1 MTEKE
6 METDQQR
13 QATFAAT
20 LHDLRV
26 QRGVIKRS
34 VTCLIKNL
42 NGLEDNPDA
51 PGVKQEAK
59 RLLTRLETLDKDF
72 RSAHCRVANLFEEDS
87 ADLENEHKVL
97 DRHEDDIAATF
108 LRLQCLVTGNHSGTT
123 NQEKALSRKLSRV
136 ERRLRETTET
146 LDGVTEDHKEIL
158 PLLEQHKEQ
167 LADVKRELSVIYE
180 ELITIDLP
188 DDHDLVMQHAHL
200 EKVHFDG
207 SHTAKK
213 WIAFHSTPSTTSNT
227 HVISTSTVDKHS
239 KLPKL
244 EVPSFDGNVLHWQKF
259 WEQFETSVDSRDG
272 LTNAEKLVYLQQAIR
287 NGSARTAIEGLSNS
301 GNQYGEAV
309 SCLKQRYDRPRLL
322 H

>member
-1 MTEKE
+1 MRRSRSKA
-6 METDQQR
+6 R
-13 QATFAAT
+13 SQATSYQT
-20 LHDLRV
+20 R
-26 QRGVIKRS
+26 
-34 VTCLIKNL
+34 
-42 NGLEDNPDA
+42 NP
-51 PGVKQEAK
+51 GQ
-59 RLLTRLETLDKDF
+59 DF
-72 RSAHCRVANLFEEDS
+72 CSAHCRVANLFEEDS

-213 WIAFHSTPSTTSNT
+213 WIAFHSNSIYNIQYPRYIYF
-227 HVISTSTVDKHS
+227 HTVKT
-239 KLPKL
+239 K
-244 EVPSFDGNVLHWQKF
+244 
-259 WEQFETSVDSRDG
+259 
-272 LTNAEKLVYLQQAIR
+272 
-287 NGSARTAIEGLSNS
+287 
-301 GNQYGEAV
+301 V
-309 SCLKQRYDRPRLL
+309 S
-322 H
+322 